1 MSVADQFDVIEAG
14 ARGRRR
20 WIGLGVVAVL
30 LAVPIVSLLA
40 SRDPEPDRAPP
51 TSAPAPMPIRS
62 LTRIE
67 GAPNVVSAPAKAK
80 GGNEV
85 IPVVFPDGTR
95 AEVRYPAGLGLN
107 ELGARPF
114 QGAWIAGH
122 YRGFYAPYGG
132 EMEISR
138 GAQPIRNL
146 TPNVTLWPGQPGVG
160 SAGQLLMFA
169 FGKWR
174 LAMYDRREGLT
185 FEDRLAAAKGLRG
198 KVGKDGYLV
207 LSGGGSIRLAERG
220 ETVQGEPVGPQL
232 WFGGGTGDM
241 VVLIPTPN
249 CRKYARTPS
258 VLNGRNRPARAV
270 CRGDVQIAASGS
282 RAFVQHAIDGIR
294 ITLK

>member
-1 MSVADQFDVIEAG
+1 MADQFDVIEAG

-20 WIGLGVVAVL
+20 WVGIGVVAVL
-30 LAVPIVSLLA
+30 LAVPVVSLLA

-51 TSAPAPMPIRS
+51 TPTPAPLPIRS
-62 LTRIE
+62 LARIE
-67 GAPNVVSAPAKAK
+67 GAPNVVSAPVKAK

-85 IPVVFPDGTR
+85 IAVVFPDGTR
-95 AEVRYPAGLGLN
+95 AAVRYPAELRLN

-114 QGAWIAGH
+114 QGAWIAGQ
-122 YRGFYAPYGG
+122 YRSFSAPYGG

-146 TPNVTLWPGQPGVG
+146 TPNVTLWPGPAGVG
-160 SAGQLLMFA
+160 SAGQVLMFA

-185 FEDRLAAAKGLRG
+185 FEDRLATAKGLRG

-207 LSGGGSIRLAERG
+207 LSGGGSIRLAKPG
-220 ETVQGEPVGPQL
+220 ETIQGEPVGPQL

-241 VVLIPTPN
+241 VVFIPTPS
-249 CRKYARTPS
+249 CRKNARTPS
-258 VLNGRNRPARAV
+258 ATNGLKRPARTV
-270 CRGDVQIAASGS
+270 CRGDVQIVASGS
-282 RAFVQHAIDGIR
+282 RAFVQQAIAGIR